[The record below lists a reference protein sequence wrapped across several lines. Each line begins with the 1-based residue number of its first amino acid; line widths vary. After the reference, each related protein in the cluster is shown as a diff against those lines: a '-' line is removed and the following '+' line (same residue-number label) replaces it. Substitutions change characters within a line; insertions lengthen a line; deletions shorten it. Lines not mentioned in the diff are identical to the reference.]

1 MILDNLEA
9 VAPEPLRQLLDAAVN
24 WSEAGGSRVL
34 CTTRTP
40 DFNHPHYRVEG
51 TRLHRRIALEGLG
64 RRAAPDDAL
73 EWFAELQQLPPAPSV
88 LPPAREALI
97 ELFDQVRF
105 HPLSIRVLA
114 QQLKMRRPA
123 ELGQRLEQL
132 LTAGSAGGA
141 SATTDDTP
149 PELVASLQL
158 SLDRLDDTARQVLPR
173 LGVFQGGAWEHVLL
187 KITEIGEAVWPALRA
202 QLEAAALLEAEP
214 LPGVNVPF
222 LRFHPTLA
230 PLLWAQLSADQQA
243 RLSAAHRQRY
253 YALAN
258 SLYHTDRPASP
269 PSAGHR
275 LAGVA
280 QPAAR
285 RPRRPGRWRAGCRGF
300 CRQREPVPGLSSV
313 FHGKPKLF
321 SPRAQAAA
329 GEPGSEAW
337 VLAQFNRGEQLFNAG
352 RVAEAAAVFRA
363 VLATLGDAPSYKRA
377 MTLCRLGRCFRDGCR
392 PDLAAQHQR
401 AVLAVLEHLEPTDNV
416 KQLRAGCLTDLADA
430 LVDQGHYAEARQA
443 YADGLKVAEEQGD
456 LRGQGVIL
464 AQLGTLALKEGNL
477 DEAAERYRA
486 LALFQQLREPEM
498 EAVAWH
504 QLGMVFEKAQ
514 RWDKAERHYRES
526 ARIEEQQGNLAG
538 AARTWNSLAG
548 VSVRA
553 EKLAA
558 AEQWCRKA
566 IEGFKS
572 VGDKETASG
581 CLSNLAGLL
590 RNLPGRLTEARQLA
604 EEALAIQQSLD
615 PGTVAIWN
623 TYHVFAKI
631 TEQEAATAVDSRL
644 KAEYQTQACD
654 YRRLAR
660 DAKRNFPGTRHEL
673 RRHAK
678 LIAATVAACA
688 GHPEARERVANYQEA
703 MRQAGPDWAKL
714 AAVLDRILAGERD
727 EDALR
732 ESLGPDQ
739 SMVLEA
745 ILHGLAN
752 PATLDDLFP
761 DRARE

>member
-1 MILDNLEA
+1 
-9 VAPEPLRQLLDAAVN
+9 VN
-24 WSEAGGSRVL
+24 RFLGY
-34 CTTRTP
+34 
-40 DFNHPHYRVEG
+40 F
-51 TRLHRRIALEGLG
+51 GL
-64 RRAAPDDAL
+64 P
-73 EWFAELQQLPPAPSV
+73 
-88 LPPAREALI
+88 REAEAL
-97 ELFDQVRF
+97 
-105 HPLSIRVLA
+105 LA
-114 QQLKMRRPA
+114 QTQ
-123 ELGQRLEQL
+123 
-132 LTAGSAGGA
+132 T
-141 SATTDDTP
+141 
-149 PELVASLQL
+149 
-158 SLDRLDDTARQVLPR
+158 
-173 LGVFQGGAWEHVLL
+173 
-187 KITEIGEAVWPALRA
+187 
-202 QLEAAALLEAEP
+202 
-214 LPGVNVPF
+214 
-222 LRFHPTLA
+222 
-230 PLLWAQLSADQQA
+230 
-243 RLSAAHRQRY
+243 
-253 YALAN
+253 
-258 SLYHTDRPASP
+258 
-269 PSAGHR
+269 
-275 LAGVA
+275 
-280 QPAAR
+280 
-285 RPRRPGRWRAGCRGF
+285 
-300 CRQREPVPGLSSV
+300 
-313 FHGKPKLF
+313 
-321 SPRAQAAA
+321 AA

-337 VLAQFNRGEQLFNAG
+337 VLAQFNRGDQLFNAG

-363 VLATLGDAPSYKRA
+363 VLATLGDAPGYKRA
-377 MTLCRLGRCFRDGCR
+377 TTLFWLGRCFRDGCR

-401 AVLAVLEHLEPTDNV
+401 AVLAVLEHLEPTGNV

-486 LALFQQLREPEM
+486 ALALFQQLREPEM
-498 EAVAWH
+498 EAGAWH

-553 EKLAA
+553 DKLAA

-654 YRRLAR
+654 
-660 DAKRNFPGTRHEL
+660 
-673 RRHAK
+673 
-678 LIAATVAACA
+678 
-688 GHPEARERVANYQEA
+688 
-703 MRQAGPDWAKL
+703 
-714 AAVLDRILAGERD
+714 
-727 EDALR
+727 
-732 ESLGPDQ
+732 
-739 SMVLEA
+739 
-745 ILHGLAN
+745 
-752 PATLDDLFP
+752 
-761 DRARE
+761 